1 MFQEERSIQLR
12 QMLFSGKESKQ
23 RRLIIASDKEL
34 FLEKHLD
41 SYIPFHENLLLPYI
55 RDENNMTKGCKH
67 GPILLR
73 LATEEY

>member
-1 MFQEERSIQLR
+1 MFQEESIQLR

-23 RRLIIASDKEL
+23 RRLIIASDKQW
-34 FLEKHLD
+34 FLEKHFD
-41 SYIPFHENLLLPYI
+41 SYIPFHKSLLPPYI

-67 GPILLR
+67 GPILLL